1 MNNSVIGGEYA
12 INPLLDES
20 KLQNERINY
29 YSCGR
34 MAIKAI
40 LMRVVQNS
48 KEIVLLP
55 DHFCESI
62 PYTISQM
69 GIGCRFYRILENFQ
83 PDISSIES
91 NLKES
96 KAIVL
101 VNYFGLISN
110 SFFDGLIKRIKSINR
125 DIIVIMDN
133 VQNYF
138 GMDDDL
144 KIDYSFTSLRKW
156 FPVPDG
162 STIIYRKG
170 NEVVHLFPENA
181 ESGESLFAKYKF
193 AGNVLK
199 LFNDIIGD
207 EICLELIDKGE
218 KLLSDSVPISSI
230 DWTGKAMEIMDYHSI
245 KEKRRHNAKILHDGL
260 EKLGVKH
267 LYIDNAIPLFVPIV
281 LDNEKDRNR
290 IRKRMF
296 ENKIFCPIHWDE
308 TWKKRYDNVL
318 ENNLSKHE
326 LSLICDQRYGEEEM
340 KYQLEILE
348 NEC

>member
-1 MNNSVIGGEYA
+1 MNNNVIGGEYV
-12 INPLLDES
+12 INPILDDS
-20 KLQNERINY
+20 KLHNERKNY

-40 LMRVVQNS
+40 LMRVVQKSN
-48 KEIVLLP
+48 EIVLLP

-69 GIGCRFYRILENFQ
+69 GIGCSFYRILDNFQ

-91 NLKES
+91 NIKES

-110 SFFDGLIKRIKSINR
+110 SFFDGLINRIKSINN

-144 KIDYSFTSLRKW
+144 NFDYSFTSFRKW

-170 NEVVHLFPENA
+170 NDAVRLFPENDKC
-181 ESGESLFAKYKF
+181 GESLFAKYKF

-199 LFNDIIGD
+199 MFNYIIGD
-207 EICLELIDKGE
+207 EICLELIEKGE
-218 KLLSDSVPISSI
+218 KLLSDSIPISSI
-230 DWTGKAMEIMDYHSI
+230 DWTGKAMEIMDYQSI
-245 KEKRRHNAKILHDGL
+245 KEKRRYNAKILHEGL
-260 EKLGVKH
+260 VKLGIKH

-281 LDNEKDRNR
+281 LEDERDRNR

-308 TWKKRYDNVL
+308 TWKQRYDNVH
-318 ENNLSKHE
+318 ENNLSKQE

-340 KYQLEILE
+340 SFQLEILE